1 MPLPSLRITAV
12 LTLAT
17 LTGLPALAQQHVPV
31 PLSVPAVGD
40 AWTYQYTDVW
50 KGVKGNVNQVLV
62 TAVDQD
68 GVNLD
73 IRRAASGAL
82 VSKQRMTLE
91 MNPVER
97 GKMHFAPAFVRY
109 AFPLEP
115 GKTWQAKAS
124 GDNAA
129 AGKRWRYTIEGK
141 VEGWD
146 KIKVPAGEFDALKVV
161 VIAYY
166 QGEETGSRG
175 GSGQLHE
182 TLWFVPEVNNFVK
195 LDYHDTDWNGSTY
208 NRDSWELL
216 SYTRKG
222 VPAQAAR

>member
-1 MPLPSLRITAV
+1 MIRLLRTALLSLPLLHGA
-12 LTLAT
+12 
-17 LTGLPALAQQHVPV
+17 ALAQDHAPV
-31 PLSVPAVGD
+31 PLTVPVVGD

-50 KGVKGNVNQVLV
+50 KGVKGNINQVLV

-73 IRRAASGAL
+73 IRRAASGA
-82 VSKQRMTLE
+82 VITRQRMTLE
-91 MNPVER
+91 MNPVDR

-124 GDNAA
+124 GENAS

-161 VIAYY
+161 VVAYY

-175 GSGQLHE
+175 GSGQLRE
-182 TLWFVPEVNNFVK
+182 TLWFAPEVNNFVK

-208 NRDSWELL
+208 NRDSWELTA
-216 SYTRKG
+216 YARKG